1 MFDIQGSWLSPVPCR
16 QIAET
21 VHREEL
27 FKTVY
32 EGSWLGP
39 APYRKKTQKIMKSQQ
54 QEKLNMEGSC
64 LSPHATLNEDTNSS
78 QKSENRGQSLI
89 FLATGDFEQMS
100 SNIARKELKC
110 HTGLLKVGVHQN
122 GAQELGIIVR

>member
-1 MFDIQGSWLSPVPCR
+1 MKTRIQSKEVK
-16 QIAET
+16 IAAN
-21 VHREEL
+21 HD
-27 FKTVY
+27 
-32 EGSWLGP
+32 S
-39 APYRKKTQKIMKSQQ
+39 
-54 QEKLNMEGSC
+54 
-64 LSPHATLNEDTNSS
+64 
-78 QKSENRGQSLI
+78 